1 VTLYSKFTKA
11 LTFESFYLPETA
23 ATMARTLAPEIENG
37 GGLGGSIFASPT
49 LISQDK
55 GAQILMALL
64 IASQHTRPP
73 SASASADESGAGS
86 ICRALAAAAAAAATS
101 AEHAAGGSGISGGA
115 EFVGGAGLVRGAQMA
130 LVCLLWHS
138 LFFSY
143 FFRWYVCCGIL

>member
-1 VTLYSKFTKA
+1 
-11 LTFESFYLPETA
+11 
-23 ATMARTLAPEIENG
+23 MARTLAPEIENG

-49 LISQDK
+49 LISQEK

-86 ICRALAAAAAAAATS
+86 ICRALAAAAAAAAAAATS
-101 AEHAAGGSGISGGA
+101 AEHAAGGSGVSGGAEFMGGA
-115 EFVGGAGLVRGAQMA
+115 EFVGRAKLVRGAQMA
-130 LVCLLWHS
+130 LVRLLWHS